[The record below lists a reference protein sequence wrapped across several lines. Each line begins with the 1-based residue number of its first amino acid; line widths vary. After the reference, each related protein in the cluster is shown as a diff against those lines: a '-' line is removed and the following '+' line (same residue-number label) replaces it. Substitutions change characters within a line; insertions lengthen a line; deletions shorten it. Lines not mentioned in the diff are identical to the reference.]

1 MLDLDSG
8 PIHLSVEAGIGGTTL
23 ALSLAAKLLQEKS
36 RIVWFGRTIPNGER
50 MSQIFSDLDNSKLE
64 KFYAI
69 EFGENL
75 LIKTKEMKPLL
86 SHLTKDD
93 LVVIDDWCP
102 SQGRVPSSDFEAM
115 KMIID
120 STNSTRV
127 LFISKAYENPS
138 NEGMNWQSRGGEL
151 TNLRQVWL
159 LMKDDLQDTR
169 IIIDGTKEIELKLDN
184 NGFSLANFPN

>member
-23 ALSLAAKLLQEKS
+23 ALSMAAKLLQEKS
-36 RIVWFGRTIPNGER
+36 RIIWFGRTMPNGER
-50 MSQIFSDLDNSKLE
+50 MSQIFSGLDNSKLE
-64 KFYAI
+64 RFYAI
-69 EFGENL
+69 EFGEKL

-86 SHLTKDD
+86 SHLTKED
-93 LVVIDDWCP
+93 LVIVDDWCP
-102 SQGRVPSSDFEAM
+102 WQGRVPSSDFEAM

-120 STNSTRV
+120 STKNTRV

-138 NEGMNWQSRGGEL
+138 NEGMPWRSRGGKL
-151 TNLRQVWL
+151 TDLRQVWL
-159 LMKDDLQDTR
+159 LIKDDLRDTR

-184 NGFSLANFPN
+184 NGFSLN